1 MSQKYLGTSFDV
13 HGGGKDLVF
22 PHHEN
27 EIAQSEAA
35 SGQPLAR
42 FWLHN
47 GFVTIDA
54 EKMSKSLGN
63 FRTIRDL
70 LQHWD
75 GESLRAFLLST
86 HYRHPIN
93 FTESALADADR
104 RVEYFYE
111 SLAKGAAYLRQKKFS
126 GEPEP
131 LAEPLAEFRAA
142 MEDDFNSADALARV
156 EHLYARLNA
165 RIDAKAPP
173 AEVAA
178 LLRTARELS
187 QVLGLSLRAP
197 EEAVRSRR
205 QLAARRKNIDPAWV
219 EERIAARVAARKA
232 KDFSQADRI
241 RDEVNGRGVELRDS
255 PGGTEWRVLL

>member
-1 MSQKYLGTSFDV
+1 
-13 HGGGKDLVF
+13 
-22 PHHEN
+22 
-27 EIAQSEAA
+27 
-35 SGQPLAR
+35 
-42 FWLHN
+42 
-47 GFVTIDA
+47 
-54 EKMSKSLGN
+54 MSKSLGN

-111 SLAKGAAYLRQKKFS
+111 SLAKGDAYLAQKKFS
-126 GEPEP
+126 AEAQPLPEP
-131 LAEPLAEFRAA
+131 VAEFRAA
-142 MEDDFNSADALARV
+142 MEDDFNTADALARV

-173 AEVAA
+173 AEVAP

-187 QVLGLSLRAP
+187 HVLGLSTRKP
-197 EEAVRSRR
+197 EEGIRTRR
-205 QLAARRKNIDPAWV
+205 QLAAVRKNIDPRWV

-232 KDFSQADRI
+232 KDFAQADAI
-241 RDEVNGRGVELRDS
+241 RTEVAKRGVELRDS
-255 PGGTEWRVLL
+255 PSGTDWRVLL